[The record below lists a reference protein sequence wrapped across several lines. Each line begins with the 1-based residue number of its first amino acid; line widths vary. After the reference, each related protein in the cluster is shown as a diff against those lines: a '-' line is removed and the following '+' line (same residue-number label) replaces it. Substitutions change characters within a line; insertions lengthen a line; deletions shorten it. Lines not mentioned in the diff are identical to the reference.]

1 MIQRIQTVYLALA
14 AIALA
19 ATAFF
24 QDPWASDAAAQLGW
38 FVPALIGTLGL
49 SVLAGA
55 AAIALYSNR
64 KRQRSVVIGA
74 QLLTVL
80 YLVVLY
86 TGFYLSGELV
96 LRTSDGVEWGTTT
109 VLLLPVAAYILF
121 YLARLAITSDIEL
134 VKSMD
139 RLR

>member
-19 ATAFF
+19 ATGFF
-24 QDPWASDAAAQLGW
+24 NDPWASDAATQFGW
-38 FVPALIGTLGL
+38 FVPALIASLSLAALTGLG
-49 SVLAGA
+49 S
-55 AAIALYSNR
+55 ISMYSNR
-64 KRQRSVVIGA
+64 KKQRKIVVWA
-74 QLLTVL
+74 QVLTVV

-96 LRTSDGVEWGTTT
+96 LRTQDGIEWETTI
-109 VLLLPVAAYILF
+109 VLLLPVLAYILF
-121 YLARLAITSDIEL
+121 YLARRAITSDIEL

>member
-14 AIALA
+14 AVALA
-19 ATAFF
+19 ATGFF
-24 QDPWASDAAAQLGW
+24 RDPWSSDAAAQLGW
-38 FVPALIGTLGL
+38 FVPALIATLGL

-96 LRTSDGVEWGTTT
+96 LRTGDGVEWGTTT

-121 YLARLAITSDIEL
+121 YLARRAITSDIEL